1 MSLVHCPHSILI
13 VLFIFYVLPLTVSL
27 KSFRPLCA
35 EGQFVYV
42 VLQHGGPR
50 LQLVHYVPRGRHR
63 DREDDRSVGEVVLGQ
78 REPQQVHV
86 RRVAVQGPDAE
97 PGVI

>member
-1 MSLVHCPHSILI
+1 MKSL
-13 VLFIFYVLPLTVSL
+13 
-27 KSFRPLCA
+27 RPLGA
-35 EGQFVYV
+35 EGQLVDV

-50 LQLVHYVPRGRHR
+50 LQLVHDVPGGRHG
-63 DREDDRSVGEVVLGQ
+63 DREHDRRVGEVVLRQ

-97 PGVI
+97 AGVV